1 MGEKILSKN
10 PSVGSVSYK
19 LPNKHYIRMCFLFLA
34 FWLSLVTETGETDG
48 EVCSGQ
54 SVVYW
59 VGEHGVGG
67 CRGVL
72 SGCSAEVSAK
82 LGRRGRRDLI
92 RIWVLTG
99 WLLVLLQW
107 TDYCDGIEVID

>member
-19 LPNKHYIRMCFLFLA
+19 LPNRHYIRMCFL
-34 FWLSLVTETGETDG
+34 WLSLVTETGETDG
-48 EVCSGQ
+48 KVYSGR
-54 SVVYW
+54 SVVYR
-59 VGEHGVGG
+59 VGEHDAGG

-82 LGRRGRRDLI
+82 LGEKGEEGFDKKLGSD
-92 RIWVLTG
+92 WV
-99 WLLVLLQW
+99 
-107 TDYCDGIEVID
+107 VITAD